1 MAGKEIRW
9 GILGCGGIANRF
21 ATGVAAVEG
30 STLAAVASRTPGKA
44 RPFAEK
50 YGVGSF
56 FDNYEDLVRRA
67 DIDAVYVSTT
77 HNFHHQC
84 VKLALDHGK
93 AVLCEKPF
101 TVNARELKDL
111 VDLARRRKLFL
122 MEGMWT
128 RFLPAIVQVRKWLEE
143 GEIGE
148 VRQVRADFGFRI
160 AFDPKHR
167 LFDPA
172 LAGGALL
179 DAGIYPL
186 SFASMVMGGPPERI
200 QATAEIGQTGV
211 DNQSAY
217 QLTYRNGAIAMLS
230 SAVRTELDCR
240 AVIYGTEGRIEVPN
254 RFLSAKEA
262 ILRKGDDPPVQRQF
276 PFAVEDDFSFE
287 IEAAADCV
295 RNGETESRSMPLEES
310 IQLMETIDQI
320 KTQLGLVYANDRS

>member
-9 GILGCGGIANRF
+9 GVLGCGGIANRF
-21 ATGVAAVEG
+21 ATGVAAVDG

-44 RPFAEK
+44 KPFAQK
-50 YGVGSF
+50 YGVASF
-56 FDNYEDLVRRA
+56 FENYEDLVRRA

-77 HNFHHQC
+77 HNFHHEC

-101 TVNARELKDL
+101 TVNARELREL
-111 VDLARRRKLFL
+111 VDLARRKKLFL

-128 RFLPAIVQVRKWLEE
+128 RYLPAIIQVRKWLAD

-160 AFDPKHR
+160 DFDPRHR

-186 SFASMVMGGPPERI
+186 SFASMVMGGPPEKI
-200 QATAEIGQTGV
+200 QATAEIGRTGV
-211 DNQSAY
+211 DDQSAY
-217 QLTYRNGAIAMLS
+217 QLTYKGGAIAMLS

-240 AVIYGTEGRIEVPN
+240 AVIYGTEGRIEVPD
-254 RFLSAKEA
+254 RFLSAKTA
-262 ILRKGDDPPVQRQF
+262 ILRKGDAPPVERQL

-287 IEAAADCV
+287 IAAAAECI
-295 RNGETESRSMPLEES
+295 RKGETESAVMPLDES
-310 IQLMETIDQI
+310 IQLMDTIDQI
-320 KTQLGLVYANDRS
+320 KKQLGLVYANDRR